1 MQPHFLY
8 NALNS
13 HIWPRVPDRKRQ
25 RALCNMHECL
35 VALYGKGLQVLSCEG
50 EGATVR
56 FAITRAKINE
66 CLTASARRDYFK
78 AILIDDEKPA
88 LLQLERLLVADGRL
102 EIRGKF
108 TTFAEGMVHLAQEK
122 ADIVF
127 LDIEMPDINGLEAS
141 EYIQQMDSANTI
153 VFVTA
158 SLNTRLRL
166 SRLKRLIIC

>member
-1 MQPHFLY
+1 VQGGIIL
-8 NALNS
+8 
-13 HIWPRVPDRKRQ
+13 
-25 RALCNMHECL
+25 
-35 VALYGKGLQVLSCEG
+35 
-50 EGATVR
+50 
-56 FAITRAKINE
+56 
-66 CLTASARRDYFK
+66 K

-141 EYIQQMDSANTI
+141 EYIQQMDSANII

-158 SLNTRLRL
+158 FSEYAVEAFEVQAFDYLLKPVYPARLAKTIDRITADAVRL
-166 SRLKRLIIC
+166 EARVDHLAARDEGEASKRCFG